1 MHRHIRIEPCCQL
14 FWSKLDGE
22 IRNFA
27 HNFYQCTVRQHYNS
41 WTMPPNIH
49 SSSAVGFELNIHMHM
64 LVHKWLCDECFSA
77 VCTYMFGFFCC
88 FFFACSFVILS
99 HFTRKGKL
107 ERIRFTEEIAK
118 CRQNSKWQR
127 HAHTVAGGH
136 QHTSIIGLS
145 ECCRVGVLACWLMI
159 ANVLGEC
166 FVWCL
171 GIAQH
176 SFGPYTAQHSWE
188 KSLRAVSPLMPFSV
202 TFGLSMLILRDFY
215 IL

>member
-1 MHRHIRIEPCCQL
+1 MIVWRMLQCCVYVYVWFL
-14 FWSKLDGE
+14 L
-22 IRNFA
+22 
-27 HNFYQCTVRQHYNS
+27 
-41 WTMPPNIH
+41 
-49 SSSAVGFELNIHMHM
+49 L
-64 LVHKWLCDECFSA
+64 
-77 VCTYMFGFFCC
+77 